1 MKSYSIDKPQIAT
14 ELYSTMNIYSSI
26 TSYIVVEYVDYM
38 RHMKTYVKVDKQN
51 WRGYWTWWK
60 SKKYWNV
67 LKPNP
72 LQYPCL
78 ENPMDR
84 GELAKVHRVTKIRTW
99 LLHRVKKSKEY
110 IYKILHMY
118 IYIQNLLFVFHLN
131 ILNNAI
137 EQ

>member
-14 ELYSTMNIYSSI
+14 ELYSTMHIYSSI
-26 TSYIVVEYVDYM
+26 TNYTVVECMDYM
-38 RHMKTYVKVDKQN
+38 RHMKIYVKVDKKN